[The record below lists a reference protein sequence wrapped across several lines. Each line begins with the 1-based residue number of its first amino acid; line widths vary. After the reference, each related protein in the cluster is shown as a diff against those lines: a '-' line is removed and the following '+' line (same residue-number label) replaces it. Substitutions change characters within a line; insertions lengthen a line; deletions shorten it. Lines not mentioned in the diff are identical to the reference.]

1 MNKSEKR
8 QSIYQRGNLWQELP
22 EEIKDY
28 IIQYASDENPIP
40 FTAES
45 IGKIADELEI

>member
-1 MNKSEKR
+1 MR
-8 QSIYQRGNLWQELP
+8 QSIYQRGNSWQEVP

-28 IIQYASDENPIP
+28 IIQNASDENPIP

-45 IGKIADELEI
+45 IEKIADEVEM